1 MELDEYARIAAAE
14 DDHWWYHNMRALM
27 ADVLR
32 PWLRRDQLILDA
44 GCGPGGNSAWLGEH
58 GTVVGSDLSSQA
70 LGLVRARHPHT
81 RAVRGDVHALPFP
94 CDAFDVVVDVT
105 MLYTVDNDGGAVRE
119 LARVLR
125 PGGVALLVEPAFEAL
140 RRAHDRTVHSRR
152 RYRRYGLAELVTQS
166 GLRVQRATYA
176 CWYLAPPA
184 ALLGI
189 VDRVRRPA
197 PGGAGSDLE
206 RPALGAVFTRL
217 ANAER
222 SWLRRHDV
230 PFGTSAVVLATK

>member
-14 DDHWWYHNMRALM
+14 DDHWWYRNMRALM
-27 ADVLR
+27 ADLLR

-44 GCGPGGNSAWLGEH
+44 GCGPGGNNAWLGEH
-58 GTVVGSDLSSQA
+58 GTVVGADLSSRA
-70 LGLVRARHPHT
+70 LELLRERHPDS
-81 RAVRGDVHALPFP
+81 RPVQADVQALPFRR
-94 CDAFDVVVDVT
+94 DSFDVVVDVT
-105 MLYTVDNDGGAVRE
+105 VLCSVPDDGVAVRE

-189 VDRVRRPA
+189 VDRVRRPT
-197 PGGAGSDLE
+197 PSEAGSDLE
-206 RPALGAVFTRL
+206 RPALGAVFGRL
-217 ANAER
+217 ARAER